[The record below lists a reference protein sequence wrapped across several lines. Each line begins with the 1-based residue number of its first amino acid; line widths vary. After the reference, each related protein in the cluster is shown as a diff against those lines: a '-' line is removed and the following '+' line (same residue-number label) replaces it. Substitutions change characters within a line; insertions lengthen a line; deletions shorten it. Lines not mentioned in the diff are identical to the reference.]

1 MGTITITTT
10 QDFEE
15 FAVARSPYLYRT
27 ACMLTGDPHLA
38 EDLVQE
44 TLGKL
49 YQSWRRV
56 AQVQAQAAYAN
67 TVLVRTYLSHRRLRR
82 NGESPSSWVAEQA
95 APSHDTDLRLAL
107 LDSLALLAPRDR
119 AVLVLRYWEDWSV
132 EDTAKALHISA
143 NAVRSQSHRAVQRLR
158 AVLGDQIFDLARQ

>member
-1 MGTITITTT
+1 MGTIT

-15 FAVARSPYLYRT
+15 FATARSPHLFRT
-27 ACMLTGDPHLA
+27 ACMLTGDRHLA

-67 TVLVRTYLSHRRLRR
+67 AVLVRTYLSHRRLRR
-82 NGESPSSWVAEQA
+82 NGERPSSWLAERV
-95 APSHDTDLRLAL
+95 APSPDTDLRLAL
-107 LDSLALLAPRDR
+107 LDSLALLAPKDR

-132 EDTAKALHISA
+132 EETARALDISA
-143 NAVRSQSHRAVQRLR
+143 DAVRSQSRRAVQRLR
-158 AVLGDQIFDLARQ
+158 AVLGDQIFDLAGQ